1 MLLQHDSTRPHTAY
15 QCVVEP
21 WHIFEALEVVL
32 SGKSIKE
39 EQDVFLKSLGM
50 QSEDFISL

>member
-1 MLLQHDSTRPHTAY
+1 MLLQWPHTAY

-21 WHIFEALEVVL
+21 PWHIFEALKVVL

-39 EQDVFLKSLGM
+39 EQDVFLK
-50 QSEDFISL
+50 